1 MKSKNKNILTLVS
14 GGLLLAALVTYLL
27 NPSNP
32 VRDFYLIVAAIIAG
46 IPIAI
51 KAVQALR
58 LRAFSIDLLVTI
70 AVVGALII
78 GEYTEAAVVSF
89 LFLFGDYLEG
99 RTLNKTRSALKSL
112 MDMAPLEATILK
124 DGNRITIPVEE
135 VKVGDHVIVQ
145 PGARIPVDGQVLT
158 GRSFINESAIT
169 GESVPVLKRRG
180 DQVFSSTVSDDGYLE
195 ILAEKVGGDTTFS
208 KIIELVEEAQE
219 TKAPTQKFMERFAAY
234 YTPAIL
240 FLSIL
245 VGLFT
250 QNTHL
255 ALTFLVIACP
265 GALVISVPVSI
276 VAGIGNGAKNGIL
289 FKGGDK
295 MENLAKVDAV
305 VFDKTGTLTQGKPMV
320 TDIKTFGMGIEGV
333 LKLAAE
339 VEMASEHPLGKAIVE
354 EAGELGLELDR
365 KPSEV
370 EILKGHGMR
379 AKLESAQVYIGNLS
393 GATKSELSIDEEV
406 RTYMHRQQ
414 KKGTTPVL
422 VAVDGEVRGIISIAD
437 RVRSKASTA
446 VHQLRENGI
455 ERQIMLTGDNEA
467 VARQVADKLGVDEF
481 SAELLPDE
489 KVNRI
494 KGFKNSGHKV
504 AMVGDGINDAPSIA
518 TADVGIAMG
527 GTATDVTMQTADVIL
542 MSDNLDKLPYA
553 IQLAKATV
561 RNMKQNTAIALITV
575 VFLLVGVLM
584 NHIHL
589 ASGMLIHEIS
599 VIVVIVNAIRLVY
612 FPNKYFGL
620 RKSWSR
626 LKEKLRTNE
635 RRSLS
640 VGEF

>member
-437 RVRSKASTA
+437 RVRSEASTA

-626 LKEKLRTNE
+626 LKEKLGTNE

>member
-379 AKLESAQVYIGNLS
+379 AKLESGQVYIGNLS

-414 KKGTTPVL
+414 KKGTTPV
-422 VAVDGEVRGIISIAD
+422 VVVVDGEVRGIISIAD
-437 RVRSKASTA
+437 RVRSEASTA

-626 LKEKLRTNE
+626 LKEKLGTNE